1 MEYSM
6 NRLTKLAGISPR
18 SLRYYD
24 EIGLLK
30 PARVADSGYRFY
42 GQAQVDALQQILLYR
57 EMGFS
62 LQEIKRLLSSPDFNR
77 AQAFESHLTSLQEK
91 RERLDRLIENVRK
104 SLAEMKGEIKMS
116 DQEKFVGFKQKLIVE
131 NEQRYGK
138 EIRETYGE
146 EAVKAAHD
154 RIGKLSQEV
163 YDHAERLRLDFEQQL
178 LAAFE
183 TGDPAGALAQ
193 QACDLHRQWL
203 CVYSPHYSKEYHK
216 GLADM
221 YVADQ
226 RFRVNYDKL
235 APGCTEFLRDAI
247 HIYCG

>member
-30 PARVADSGYRFY
+30 PARVAESGYRFY

-62 LQEIKRLLSSPDFNR
+62 LKEVKQLLSSPDFNR
-77 AQAFESHLTSLQEK
+77 EQAFEQHLSSLLEK
-91 RERLDRLIENVRK
+91 RERLDRLIDNVRK
-104 SLAEMKGEIKMS
+104 SLAEMKGEIRMT
-116 DQEKFVGFKQKLIVE
+116 DQEKFDGFKQKLIAE

-138 EIRETYGE
+138 EIREKYGE
-146 EAVKAAHD
+146 EAVEAAHEW
-154 RIGKLSQEV
+154 IGNLSQEA
-163 YDHAERLRLDFEQQL
+163 YDHAEHLRLDFEQKL

-183 TGDPAGALAQ
+183 EGNPAGALAQ

-203 CVYSPHYSKEYHK
+203 GVYSPHYSKEYHK

-235 APGCTEFLRDAI
+235 APGCTEFLRDAV
-247 HIYCG
+247 HIYCR